1 MMNISRAGLT
11 LIKGFEKLRLT
22 AYLDAVGVW
31 TIGYGHTL
39 SAMPGM
45 QISELRALDLLQQ
58 DVENAEFAV
67 QSFVHA
73 PLTQYQFDALVSFVF
88 NIGVGAFRSSTIL
101 RLINERA
108 ADMRIAAEFKRWVY
122 GNGKKLGGLEV
133 RRAAERRMYLGE
145 AA

>member
-1 MMNISRAGLT
+1 MNISRAGLE
-11 LIKGFEKLRLT
+11 LITGFEKLRLT

-31 TIGYGHTL
+31 TIGFGHTR
-39 SAMPGM
+39 SAVSGM
-45 QISELRALDLLQQ
+45 QISEARAWDLLSQ
-58 DVENAEFAV
+58 DVEDAEYAV
-67 QSFVHA
+67 QRLVRV
-73 PLTQYQFDALVSFVF
+73 PLTQYQFDALVSFAF
-88 NIGVGAFRSSTIL
+88 NIGGGAFKSSTML

-108 ADMRIAAEFKRWVY
+108 DPMRIGAEFKRWVY

>member
-1 MMNISRAGLT
+1 MNISRAGLT

-39 SAMPGM
+39 SAVPGM
-45 QISELRALDLLQQ
+45 QISALRALDLLSQ
-58 DVENAEFAV
+58 DVESAEFTV
-67 QSFVHA
+67 QRFVRV
-73 PLTQYQFDALVSFVF
+73 PITQYEFDALVSLVF
-88 NIGVGAFRSSTIL
+88 NIGGGAFKSSTIL

-108 ADMRIAAEFKRWVY
+108 EPMRIAAEFKRWVY
-122 GNGKKLGGLEV
+122 GNGKKLGGLEL

>member
-1 MMNISRAGLT
+1 MNISRAGLT
-11 LIKGFEKLRLT
+11 LITGFEKLRLT

-39 SAMPGM
+39 SAVPGM

-58 DVENAEFAV
+58 DVESAEFTV
-67 QSFVHA
+67 QRFVRV
-73 PLTQYQFDALVSFVF
+73 PLTQYQFDALVSLVF
-88 NIGVGAFRSSTIL
+88 NIGGGAFKSSTIL

-108 ADMRIAAEFKRWVY
+108 EPMRIGAEFKRWVY
-122 GNGKKLGGLEV
+122 GNGKKLGGLEL